1 MKTTK
6 ILASTLIA
14 LASVA
19 AGSAFAADR
28 DLPVVAVAPSTSGL
42 TRAQV
47 QAEVAQARQ
56 DGTLAAINDDQHYPV
71 LANTGAPKTRA
82 QVQAELVQAIKDG
95 TLPVI
100 RS

>member
-1 MKTTK
+1 MKTSQ

-19 AGSAFAADR
+19 AGSAFAADH
-28 DLPVVAVAPSTSGL
+28 DYPVVAVAPSTSGV

-47 QAEVAQARQ
+47 QAELAQARQ
-56 DGTLAAINDDQHYPV
+56 DGTWAAYNNDQNYPV
-71 LANTGAPKTRA
+71 LVPTGTPKTRA
-82 QVQAELVQAIKDG
+82 QVQAELAQAVRDG
-95 TLPVI
+95 TMPVI